1 VEYFIGAITTL
12 ITAAVVFIYLK
23 RSAVVKSYR
32 PLITQS
38 KSFESV
44 MNVLQSEFIKPKM
57 ITQATKHDASKYNP
71 VAFYENTAYWI
82 ENNVFYCAEMNE
94 DGAIVVETK
103 QVVDTIN
110 ADSIK
115 LDLLTFIVEKL
126 TEGKRNDSR
135 NSGN

>member
-12 ITAAVVFIYLK
+12 ISVAAVFIYFK
-23 RSAVVKSYR
+23 INNVTSKYR

-38 KSFESV
+38 KAFESV
-44 MNVLQSEFIKPKM
+44 MDVLRSEVIKPKL
-57 ITQATKHDASKYNP
+57 ITQATKHDASLYNP

-82 ENNVFYCAEMNE
+82 ENNVFYCADMSES
-94 DGAIVVETK
+94 GAIIPESK

-110 ADSIK
+110 ADNIK
-115 LDLLTFIVEKL
+115 LDLLTFIVDKL
-126 TEGKRNDSR
+126 TEGKNNDSR